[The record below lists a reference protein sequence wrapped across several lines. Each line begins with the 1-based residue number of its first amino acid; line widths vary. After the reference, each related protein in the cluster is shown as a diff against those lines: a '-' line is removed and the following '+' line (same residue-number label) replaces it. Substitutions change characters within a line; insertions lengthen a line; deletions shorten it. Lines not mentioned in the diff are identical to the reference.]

1 MIVCLCKVVSDRAIR
16 AARDAGARTLEA
28 VAGATGAGSGC
39 GCCHGTIR
47 KILAEP
53 CRPVPCP
60 GCPQPQPQ
68 PRAAANE
75 TIPARIAADS
85 LKAP

>member
-16 AARDAGARTLEA
+16 AARDAGAHTLEA
-28 VAGATGAGSGC
+28 VADATGAGSGC
-39 GCCHGTIR
+39 GCCQGTIR

-53 CRPVPCP
+53 CRPVPCL
-60 GCPQPQPQ
+60 GCPQQ
-68 PRAAANE
+68 RAAANE
-75 TIPARIAADS
+75 TVPARIAADS